1 MFAPFIHHWQVT
13 QLDSQLQQLAGQD
26 DAAAVAQERLR
37 AQLAD
42 RDGELAAAGER
53 VAAAAAAHAAKTEE
67 CARCAGGEGPVMIC
81 CACTVV
87 GSGKKVLAHCL
98 LCRRAAAPAQGE
110 PPAQPVMQPAHQDE
124 RQRGAKAV
132 TVKAF

>member
-1 MFAPFIHHWQVT
+1 MT

-53 VAAAAAAHAAKTEE
+53 LAAAAAAAHAAKTEE
-67 CARCAGGEGPVMIC
+67 CARCAGGE
-81 CACTVV
+81 
-87 GSGKKVLAHCL
+87 VLS
-98 LCRRAAAPAQGE
+98 
-110 PPAQPVMQPAHQDE
+110 
-124 RQRGAKAV
+124 
-132 TVKAF
+132 